1 MATMIKG
8 DFRPG
13 APIGINKNIQVG
25 SVLPLDVLEQINN
38 EHEARVKLNIS
49 DPSGV
54 RPFIDQP
61 TINGTFPVDI
71 KERQN
76 VLSKLV
82 HEYRSSNPNVIH
94 AVGILAPDFVN
105 SEDVSYLTNMYYQ
118 GQNAFN
124 TMLSQLRENQIL
136 PDTPKLQ
143 SLIWEN
149 VAFPRMAN
157 NLHILR
163 AVVIYF
169 EQDKDALIIH
179 ILFVYAYGQ
188 ARLFSSRFEI

>member
-1 MATMIKG
+1 MATLIKG
-8 DFRPG
+8 NFRAG
-13 APIGINKNIQVG
+13 VPIGMNKNIQVG
-25 SVLPLDVLEQINN
+25 TVLTEDILQQVNA
-38 EHEARVKLNIS
+38 EHQARVKLNIS

-61 TINGTFPVDI
+61 IVDGMFPDDI

-82 HEYRSSNPNVIH
+82 HEYRSANPNVIH
-94 AVGILAPDFVN
+94 AAGILAPDFVN

-118 GQNAFN
+118 CQNAFN
-124 TMLSQLRENQIL
+124 TMFAQLHENKIL
-136 PDTPKLQ
+136 PETPKLE

-149 VAFPRMAN
+149 IAFPRMAN

-163 AVVIYF
+163 AAIIYF

-188 ARLFSSRFEI
+188 ASVFSSRFEI